1 VAAPYLPTVDVPH
14 QSGHSLVVALR
25 IDEALDE
32 PHPLAPDEL
41 GMEKSTRQGNA
52 IDVDGAGKNESF
64 RKATLA
70 LGMEPHGIHFHGL
83 TRRKGLRIALKKDRL
98 LQPDIMVPITK
109 TASARLTERVGNL
122 PKKFGMA
129 DRVAIIAVGVG
140 REPATVQGLTHLLLE
155 GGRAFVQ
162 TQDPNRQYGQDGQR
176 CKGESSQHAV
186 PAFSTKL
193 GKAGNNEEKAG

>member
-1 VAAPYLPTVDVPH
+1 MATPYLPTVDVPH
-14 QSGHSLVVALR
+14 QSSHGLVVALG

-41 GMEKSTRQGNA
+41 GMETSTRQGNA
-52 IDVDGAGKNESF
+52 IDVDRAGEDECI
-64 RKATLA
+64 REATLA
-70 LGMEPHGIHFHGL
+70 LGMEPDGIHIHGL
-83 TRRKGLRIALKKDRL
+83 TRRKGLRIALQEDRL
-98 LQPDIMVPITK
+98 LQPDIMVPIAE

-129 DRVAIIAVGVG
+129 DRIAIIAVGVG
-140 REPATVQGLTHLLLE
+140 REPATAQGLAHLLLE

-162 TQDPNRQYGQDGQR
+162 TQDSYRQHGQDGKR
-176 CKGESSQHAV
+176 GKGESSQHAV